1 MKQIPIKV
9 KSVKHKKVVHSW
21 DRAANVRKTQ
31 KKKYCKKYYKG
42 KYKID
47 KRGCKKDP
55 RCLYA
60 DMGSG
65 GEWCYIFDPFGV
77 GTINETPVKIIISG
91 HSSNPNE
98 AAGSNNKIE
107 VPLNYNIHFYANEN
121 ETCFVPYDKGYD
133 KGSLKMVVDSMN
145 INKHDIFGPGAKVD
159 NYEIEFDEKQGT
171 GIFEYNN
178 EVFELLSD
186 KNMTLKD
193 IINSL
198 DNIYKGIQIELYA
211 VFCRGSVREDL
222 GPFEPVSSDGDFSD
236 FSDFSGDDSEMSGGG
251 GMKKNRSKTKR
262 KTLKPKKKKMRK
274 TKQKKPIKPKKK
286 KTRKPKKKKKLKTKK
301 KKTRK

>member
-91 HSSNPNE
+91 HSSNPNKHDYD
-98 AAGSNNKIE
+98 NNYFN
-107 VPLNYNIHFYANEN
+107 VPLNYNIHFYANKN
-121 ETCFVPYDKGYD
+121 ETCFVPYDD
-133 KGSLKMVVDSMN
+133 DSLKMVVNSMN
-145 INKHDIFGPGAKVD
+145 TITHDIFVPDAKVD
-159 NYEIEFDEKQGT
+159 NYEIEFDEGT

-178 EVFELLSD
+178 DAGFKLLSD
-186 KNMTLKD
+186 KDMTLED
-193 IINSL
+193 IINLL
-198 DNIYKGIQIELYA
+198 DTIYKGRQIELYA
-211 VFCRGSVREDL
+211 VFCRGSVREEL
-222 GPFEPVSSDGDFSD
+222 GHFEPVPARSDVGVSD
-236 FSDFSGDDSEMSGGG
+236 FSDFSGDDSEMLVGG

-262 KTLKPKKKKMRK
+262 KTLKPKKKKTRK
-274 TKQKKPIKPKKK
+274 T
-286 KTRKPKKKKKLKTKK
+286 KKKKKLKTKK